1 MYIIFIMMQWAPSM
15 PIFWRIFFFF
25 LSYMDVEF
33 AIIFIIIKETPW
45 NIKNRAKIKKIILY
59 YRAPPPVLN
68 MSGLLK
74 MNIKGN
80 LEEEDGSF
88 LSPTADILGQSEGG
102 PGAASRY
109 AQNIILSTS
118 SQ

>member
-1 MYIIFIMMQWAPSM
+1 MGVEFVIIFM
-15 PIFWRIFFFF
+15 
-25 LSYMDVEF
+25 
-33 AIIFIIIKETPW
+33 IIKETPW
-45 NIKNRAKIKKIILY
+45 NVKNREKIKKIILY
-59 YRAPPPVLN
+59 YCAPPPVLN

-80 LEEEDGSF
+80 LEEDGSF
-88 LSPTADILGQSEGG
+88 LSPTTDILGQSEGG

-118 SQ
+118 SL